1 MRGTYASCRKSHFSM
16 TALAGTCS
24 SKQVYSS
31 IFSLRGGID
40 AAGVGAFDLLLL
52 WWSDEVLD

>member
-1 MRGTYASCRKSHFSM
+1 M